1 MFDWFKKKKP
11 EEPQKPLP
19 PEVLG
24 LRLGGAFE
32 LDDLKFKII
41 EPSLI
46 IEGAA
51 RTHLIKAVG
60 EVQLDSQSRLIRY
73 YTDDDGYIQILQEGN
88 TDADI
93 VEVKLWYFYESKPVD
108 TQAQWD
114 QWLNH
119 DIVQS
124 SWSLEGHHF
133 DKVWENIKPVPMTET
148 TWDQDGNTSI
158 TDQFVMVYERE
169 AEENL
174 HESLLVC
181 GEEVINNNRAERCV
195 VISTGVHL
203 SPTDFKLMG

>member
-1 MFDWFKKKKP
+1 MFDWFKKKEPTEPSKP
-11 EEPQKPLP
+11 QS

-32 LDDLKFKII
+32 LDDLKLKII

-73 YTDDDGYIQILQEGN
+73 YTDDDGYIQILQQGN
-88 TDADI
+88 TDADV
-93 VEVKLWYFYESKPVD
+93 VEVKLWYFYETKPVD
-108 TQAQWD
+108 TQEQWD
-114 QWLNH
+114 QWINH

-124 SWSLEGHHF
+124 KWELEGHQF
-133 DKVWENIKPVPMTET
+133 NKVWENIKPVPMTET

-158 TDQFVMVYERE
+158 TDQFVMIYDRE
-169 AEENL
+169 ADTNL
-174 HESLLVC
+174 YESLLVC
-181 GEEVINNNRAERCV
+181 GEEVIENNRAERCIV
-195 VISTGVHL
+195 LSTGIDL